1 MSFFFMPAV
10 IGACTGIVMRL
21 LRDEGSFGLAGFAV
35 AITALAGLFG
45 IGMQHWLNIN
55 KQLQKLADVTYNETI
70 DYARLTSSISDE
82 KNLREVLAHNQTAV
96 VGRLAAKDFNGS
108 RNEFWFRRNY
118 IHFNWV
124 AARQI
129 TIYGQGGA
137 EKTIWEAT
145 QVFQNGPFADAVIQS
160 LLKQP
165 ITDADVSYFQQ
176 MELPFLRKLAAGD
189 IVREDFEAP
198 LITLVREK
206 VNNVSLASRGFEP
219 LTGGFLLIG
228 CILSYKLVRDLTEQ
242 ELV

>member
-1 MSFFFMPAV
+1 
-10 IGACTGIVMRL
+10 MRL